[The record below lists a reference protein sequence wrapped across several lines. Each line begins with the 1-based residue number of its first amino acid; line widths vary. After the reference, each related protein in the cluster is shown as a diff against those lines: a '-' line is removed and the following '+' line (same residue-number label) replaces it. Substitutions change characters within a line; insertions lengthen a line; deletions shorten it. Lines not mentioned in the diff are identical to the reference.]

1 MLQVVTSRQ
10 YPWGETVMPDVCEVI
25 VEMRGILK

>member
-1 MLQVVTSRQ
+1 MLVTSRQ
-10 YPWGETVMPDVCEVI
+10 YPWGESVMPDVCEVI

>member
-1 MLQVVTSRQ
+1 MLQGAISRQ
-10 YPWGETVMPDVCEVI
+10 YPWGESVMPDVCEVI

>member
-1 MLQVVTSRQ
+1 MLQGFTSRP
-10 YPWGETVMPDVCEVI
+10 YPWGESVMPDVCEVI